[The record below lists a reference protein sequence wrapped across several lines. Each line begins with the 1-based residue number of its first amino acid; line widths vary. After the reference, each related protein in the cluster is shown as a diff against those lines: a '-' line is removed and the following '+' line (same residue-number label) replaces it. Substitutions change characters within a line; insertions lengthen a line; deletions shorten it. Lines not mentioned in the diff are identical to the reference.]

1 METTRSSSEENNLPG
16 CSDDPLTAERQRL
29 ARIAGQ
35 LKIGHYHRHVFLCIG
50 ENCCSAEAGSAA
62 WECLKGELKRRNL
75 SLAEGPQACY
85 RTKVDCLRICTGG
98 PILVVYPEGT
108 WYMGM
113 TAERIPRFVQE
124 HLVEGRPIT
133 EWIFAVNPLPLPK
146 SSTPTSDGS
155 DSSSPL

>member
-1 METTRSSSEENNLPG
+1 MEDPARFADTEPSSPDHA
-16 CSDDPLTAERQRL
+16 DDPLAAERQRL
-29 ARIAGQ
+29 ARIASQ
-35 LKIGHYHRHVFLCIG
+35 LKIGAYHRHVFLCVG
-50 ENCCSAEAGSAA
+50 GNCCATEVGTAA

-85 RTKVDCLRICTGG
+85 RTKVDCLRVCTGG

-124 HLVEGRPIT
+124 HLVEGRPIA
-133 EWIFAVNPLPLPK
+133 EWIFASNPLPLLEEAP
-146 SSTPTSDGS
+146 PTVEE
-155 DSSSPL
+155 

>member
-1 METTRSSSEENNLPG
+1 M
-16 CSDDPLTAERQRL
+16 
-29 ARIAGQ
+29 ARQ
-35 LKIGHYHRHVFLCIG
+35 LKIGCYHRHVFLCVG
-50 ENCCSAEAGSAA
+50 GNCCSTEVGTAA

-85 RTKVDCLRICTGG
+85 RTKVDCLRVCTGG

-124 HLVEGRPIT
+124 HLVEGRPIA
-133 EWIFAVNPLPLPK
+133 EWIFASNPLPLLQEAPAA
-146 SSTPTSDGS
+146 SEE
-155 DSSSPL
+155 